1 MTLLELYQNCEENN
15 VDVSYFPMRKTK
27 ALAFPEGLIA
37 IDVDKIENTAEE
49 KEVVAHELG
58 HIETGSFYNAYSSL
72 DIRAKHEY
80 RAEKHAIKKLV
91 PLDELKE
98 AIKCGIIESWDL
110 AEYFDVT
117 DEFMK
122 KAINYY
128 KNNMLFQ
135 YY

>member
-1 MTLLELYQNCEENN
+1 MTLLELYQDCEKSN

-27 ALAFPEGLIA
+27 ALAFPEGWIA
-37 IDVDKIENTAEE
+37 IDVDKIENTSEE

-58 HIETGSFYNAYSSL
+58 HIETGSFYNIYSPL

-80 RAEKHAIKKLV
+80 RAEKQAIKKLV

-98 AIKCGIIESWDL
+98 AISWDL
-110 AEYFDVT
+110 AEYFGVT
-117 DEFMK
+117 DRFMN
-122 KAINYY
+122 KAIDYY
-128 KNNMLFQ
+128 KNNMLLN